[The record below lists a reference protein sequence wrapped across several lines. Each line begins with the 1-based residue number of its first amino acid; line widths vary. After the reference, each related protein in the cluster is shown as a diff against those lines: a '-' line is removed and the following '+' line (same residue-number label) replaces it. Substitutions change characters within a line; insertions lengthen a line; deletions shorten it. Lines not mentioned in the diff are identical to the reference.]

1 MLVDLIKLAKKHNV
15 EVNFRFD
22 DNARALTITMY
33 DRENK
38 YKSCHYISEDDLN
51 YYEDSEAAEKFIM
64 DCIINRIEE
73 NEKFIMESSRLVV
86 FEAAKKAGCKPDGD
100 YVCVNGYKYYVNIM
114 RNEVVKVNEPK
125 EDGLMRD
132 ANSLNTRK
140 YMVEMADEKK
150 VEE

>member
-1 MLVDLIKLAKKHNV
+1 MLVELIKLAKKYNV
-15 EVNFRFD
+15 ALNFRFD
-22 DNARALTITMY
+22 DYARVFTITMY
-33 DRENK
+33 DREHR
-38 YKSCHYISEDDLN
+38 YRSCHYISEDDLN

-100 YVCVNGYKYYVNIM
+100 YVCVNGHKYYVNMM

>member
-33 DRENK
+33 DRYNK

-64 DCIINRIEE
+64 DCIVNRIEE
-73 NEKFIMESSRLVV
+73 DEKIIVESSRL
-86 FEAAKKAGCKPDGD
+86 EA
-100 YVCVNGYKYYVNIM
+100 
-114 RNEVVKVNEPK
+114 VKVNEQK
-125 EDGLMRD
+125 EDSLMRD